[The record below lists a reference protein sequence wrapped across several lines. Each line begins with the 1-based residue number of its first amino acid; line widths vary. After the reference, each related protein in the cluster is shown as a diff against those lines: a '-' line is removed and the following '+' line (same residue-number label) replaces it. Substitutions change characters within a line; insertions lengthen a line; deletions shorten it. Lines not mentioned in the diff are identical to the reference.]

1 MHVHGN
7 LGRVG
12 SVRIL
17 VTGACGFVGATL
29 LGSLREKYDCKQL
42 QLTGCDNLS
51 RRGSEYNLA
60 RLQKWDVDFVHTDV
74 RSSTDLDGL
83 PQCDWVIDA
92 AANASVL
99 AGTGSFG
106 SSRSIVENNL
116 LGTCNLLE
124 LCKRWTAGLI
134 LLSTSRVYSL
144 PELCNLPLRIVDHR
158 FMLASEQE
166 LPNGLSTNGVSEA
179 FSTRPPISLY
189 GATKLASEQMALEYG
204 AAFGFPVWINRCGVM
219 AGAGQFGRADQ
230 GIFAFWL
237 HRWQANRPLKYI
249 GFDGQG
255 HQVRDCLHPKD
266 LAHLIDQQVQR
277 PTSSAPP
284 IVHVS
289 GGIQSSISLNQV
301 SQWCGERWGNRT
313 VASDMT
319 PRQYDVPWLVLDNSL
334 ARQHW
339 GWQPTMGVNAIL
351 DEIALFAEKHPDW
364 LDIC

>member
-1 MHVHGN
+1 M
-7 LGRVG
+7 
-12 SVRIL
+12 RIL

-60 RLQKWDVDFVHTDV
+60 RLRKWNVDFVHADV
-74 RSSTDLDGL
+74 RTLTDLDGL

-106 SSRSIVENNL
+106 SSRSIVESNL

-124 LCKRWTAGLI
+124 LCKRWAAGLI

-144 PELCNLPLRIVDHR
+144 PALCELPLR
-158 FMLASEQE
+158 SEGPKFTLVSE
-166 LPNGLSTNGVSEA
+166 GNLPHGLSANGVSEA
-179 FSTRPPISLY
+179 FSTRPPVSLY

-204 AAFGFPVWINRCGVM
+204 AAFGFPIWINRCGVM

-237 HRWQANRPLKYI
+237 HRWQANLPLKYI

-255 HQVRDCLHPKD
+255 HQVRDCLHPMD
-266 LAHLIDQQVQR
+266 LAQLIDHQVHHPR
-277 PTSSAPP
+277 HVAPA
-284 IVHVS
+284 IVNVS
-289 GGIQSSISLNQV
+289 GGIQSAISLNQV
-301 SQWCGERWGNRT
+301 SQWCRERWGNRT
-313 VASDMT
+313 IASDMT
-319 PRQYDVPWLVLDNSL
+319 PRQYDVAWLVLDNSL
-334 ARQHW
+334 ASQHW
-339 GWQPTMGVNAIL
+339 SWQPTQSVHAIL
-351 DEIALFAEKHPDW
+351 DEIASFAEKHPDW
-364 LDIC
+364 LEIC